1 MQIIANGL
9 VTGLA
14 ISVLA
19 VAFSAV
25 YLPTRVFHIALG
37 GIYVVV
43 PYIAWTCLK
52 CGLSWPVA
60 VGVAAAV
67 AFLLSVACELINHA
81 TLDHRGASSGAH
93 LVCSLGTY
101 VVLVETVALVW
112 GHETKVLR
120 TKLSGSLT
128 LGEVSLTH
136 EQFLSALVCV
146 ALLACFFL
154 WLRSSALGLRFRA
167 LADNPIQL
175 ALHGYNVR
183 WLRLSA
189 FGVSG
194 LLCAGASL
202 TVANDLGF
210 DPNIGLSAVLLAV
223 VAQIIGGRSSWFG
236 PVLGGVLLGL
246 IRSEVAWWLSA
257 SWQDPLAYLLLG
269 IFLLGRPEGLLG
281 RGGRLEATG

>member
-1 MQIIANGL
+1 MQIVVNGL

-14 ISVLA
+14 IGVLA

-37 GIYVVV
+37 GIYVVT

-52 CGLSWPVA
+52 SGLSWPA
-60 VGVAAAV
+60 AIGGAAAV
-67 AFLLSVACELINHA
+67 AFLLSVACELFNHA
-81 TLDHRGASSGAH
+81 ILSRRGASSGAH
-93 LVCSLGTY
+93 LVSSLGTY
-101 VVLVETVALVW
+101 VILVEAVALVW
-112 GHETKVLR
+112 GHEAKVLR
-120 TKLSGSLT
+120 PGLSGNLT
-128 LGEVSLTH
+128 LGEVSLTRG
-136 EQFLSALVCV
+136 QLLSAVVCGALLVC
-146 ALLACFFL
+146 FYL

-167 LADNPIQL
+167 LADNPTQL
-175 ALHGYNVR
+175 SLHGYNVR

-202 TVANDLGF
+202 AVANDLGF

-236 PVLGGVLLGL
+236 PVLGGILLGL
-246 IRSEVAWWLSA
+246 IRSEVAWLLSA
-257 SWQDPLAYLLLG
+257 SWQDPVAYLLLG
-269 IFLLGRPEGLLG
+269 IFLVGRPEGLLG